1 MTTPHVDVRR
11 LNVKGLLIA
20 VGLPVVLVGALV
32 ATLLGTGAFSRDSD
46 LEDSSMWLWTT
57 PAGEIARVNGLTAA
71 TDVRFELT
79 DAAGNA
85 VQIEQTD
92 SHLLL
97 REIATGKVSAIDLS
111 TLELTGEA
119 ETAPGEG
126 VRLALSDDGA
136 FIIDQTQGLV
146 NQVDPSTLTAIG
158 DPLQFPAGLTGGAF
172 DSVGKLWV
180 GVPREGT
187 IVQIEPKE
195 SGAKTIATEVV
206 AEPRQEL
213 ALTVLGDGVAVL
225 NSTAKKMTTL
235 RSDGRKSVTDVEL
248 AGPAETADTSP
259 GTIASV
265 TVTDPPSI
273 VTVDDEQS
281 KSFAIAAAP
290 SNLLG
295 ASVEFH
301 QRIYVPDGA
310 SGLVWVYDLDGN
322 ELDRIE
328 IDAGGGPVELYHTGD
343 TLFANAVNTNAAV
356 VVSSDG
362 NARSAEKDRDDILGG
377 NAPPEEETGGDEG
390 DEEGDDES
398 APEVG
403 PPGAVTNL
411 GGTVGDGLINLSWDA
426 APNNGSALTKYV
438 VEGAGQ
444 TWEIAPDQRVLEIG
458 DLENGTPYTFTVT
471 AHNAEGEGD
480 TATSPSIVPSAE
492 VPDPVGAVEATAN
505 NDGTVTV
512 KWDEANGQG
521 NDVSGYQVEAI
532 ASGMQ
537 SVVGQSDGTTFIVP
551 EGALDYGTQYAFQV
565 TTLAGAAA
573 SAPSA
578 PSNSVTPFNVPEPP
592 TNLLAES
599 SSTAAGTIDV
609 SWAQPSNNGRDI
621 TEYIV
626 RAGTRARGRREH
638 HHGEPLGL
646 RQQRAGRRLRDRG
659 ERGRRIRTGRD
670 HLEHDERA
678 ERPDQ
683 RQLGDRQL
691 DHHQHDLRR
700 RRRGRHL
707 HAASRRPDAGQGRL
721 VRQPHPR
728 RPEGLDRAHLH
739 GRDLEPGRRRHVELH
754 HREHHGHQ
762 RRGLLPMRRGLRH
775 RILRHGQRRRR
786 LPVND
791 PVGQQ
796 PRHHQHRG
804 PLQGLLL
811 DDRGQHQPAR
821 HGERSG
827 GRLPPRQGRDEQMD
841 QDRLRFQRVY
851 PLRMDQHRRRRQEFR
866 RRPSAVLAGDMYARH
881 RADPPVASA

>member
-1 MTTPHVDVRR
+1 MTTPHVDARR

-512 KWDEANGQG
+512 TWEEANGQG

-592 TNLLAES
+592 TNLLAQS
-599 SSTAAGTIDV
+599 STTAAGTIDV

-621 TEYIV
+621 TKYIV
-626 RAGTRARGRREH
+626 RAGTQTQEVAGNTTTASLSGFGNNEQVAVSVTAVNEA
-638 HHGEPLGL
+638 GESAPAETTSNTMSAPSVQISGSSATANSITINMTYDDGGGDATCTL
-646 RQQRAGRRLRDRG
+646 LRDG
-659 ERGRRIRTGRD
+659 QTPVRTA
-670 HLEHDERA
+670 RA
-678 ERPDQ
+678 TASPK
-683 RQLGDRQL
+683 
-691 DHHQHDLRR
+691 
-700 RRRGRHL
+700 
-707 HAASRRPDAGQGRL
+707 AA
-721 VRQPHPR
+721 
-728 RPEGLDRAHLH
+728 
-739 GRDLEPGRRRHVELH
+739 
-754 HREHHGHQ
+754 
-762 RRGLLPMRRGLRH
+762 
-775 RILRHGQRRRR
+775 
-786 LPVND
+786 
-791 PVGQQ
+791 
-796 PRHHQHRG
+796 
-804 PLQGLLL
+804 
-811 DDRGQHQPAR
+811 
-821 HGERSG
+821 
-827 GRLPPRQGRDEQMD
+827 
-841 QDRLRFQRVY
+841 
-851 PLRMDQHRRRRQEFR
+851 
-866 RRPSAVLAGDMYARH
+866 
-881 RADPPVASA
+881 